1 MWVRQTR
8 SGGEV
13 VAPTKVTPKFQKYMK
28 AVVLETAL
36 IKWRKPRVA
45 SSGTAVLGHVSMS
58 TVCGHILFSRP
69 NMLKVSCGFFFID
82 CHSVFF
88 KDMQKVCSGGVCVTK
103 SFRKMRKFILKKSC
117 NGACNG
123 IYELVNTIQP

>member
-13 VAPTKVTPKFQKYMK
+13 VAPTKVAPKFQKYMK

-82 CHSVFF
+82 CHSVFL
-88 KDMQKVCSGGVCVTK
+88 KTC
-103 SFRKMRKFILKKSC
+103 RKCAVEEFVLQRASEK
-117 NGACNG
+117 
-123 IYELVNTIQP
+123 